1 MVTLC
6 RRSLLIM
13 LLVAPVAVFAQ
24 DSIRVHEEG
33 FHLLYAPRDKT
44 IEITGGAT
52 FPMSH
57 AALTDFWMRGPSLN
71 TCFLFKANA
80 VIRFGVGAEVAQ
92 FSFRR
97 GAFAEAFPGVA
108 VQVKHLTT
116 VHIFLAVRNYL
127 RPSVRMSPFFGAE
140 VGVFRATGAEYKEVI
155 NGVRHTY
162 YEIPGMSHL
171 AGAVLAGIDYY
182 VSRRIAVQLQC
193 RAVYV
198 VNDPDTGMLL
208 TAHAGMKFT
217 L

>member
-1 MVTLC
+1 MVTQP
-6 RRSLLIM
+6 RQFLLIM
-13 LLVAPVAVFAQ
+13 LVCAPVAGFAQ
-24 DSIRVHEEG
+24 DSPRVHEEG

-57 AALTDFWMRGPSLN
+57 SALTDFWMRGPSLS
-71 TCFLFKANA
+71 TCFLFKANDG
-80 VIRFGVGAEVAQ
+80 IRFGVGAEVAHL
-92 FSFRR
+92 SFRR
-97 GAFAEAFPGVA
+97 GAFEVAFPGVPL
-108 VQVKHLTT
+108 QVKHLTT

-127 RPSVRMSPFFGAE
+127 RPSVRLSPFFGAE
-140 VGVFRATGAEYKEVI
+140 VGVLRVTGAEYKAVI
-155 NGVRHTY
+155 GGVRHTY

-171 AGAVLAGIDYY
+171 AGAVVAGIDYY
-182 VSRRIAVQLQC
+182 VSRRIAVQLQG

-198 VNDPDTGMLL
+198 VNDPETGILL